1 MVATLF
7 ITGILRKEL
16 LTLENKE
23 QKRLKDL
30 NKQRTLAQQPQPQP
44 RDDNGS
50 LGHLKTKRKN
60 GKIPPA

>member
-1 MVATLF
+1 MDTPLF

-30 NKQRTLAQQPQPQP
+30 NKQRTLAQQSQPQP
-44 RDDNGS
+44 R
-50 LGHLKTKRKN
+50 
-60 GKIPPA
+60 I